1 MAQPSVPTPLTST
14 KVRPSAEIPV
24 VKVLYLFAG
33 RRRHSD
39 VGAFLK
45 QAESR
50 GEIKLILKEFD
61 IERSPMHDLTD
72 VSLWSEILDTLNEG
86 GWCIIVSPPC
96 NTFSRAR
103 FQHILHPGPKP
114 LRTRAWPK
122 GFPWLSNAHKAQ
134 VAEANFFVEKCLEA
148 CECAAGAGGF
158 FILEHPEDLGTVQGE
173 QPGSIWQWQEVLD
186 LIPKFSAVCF
196 AIHQCHFGALTP
208 KPTRLLTN
216 MAVSDARCFC
226 ALPKFDKLGFYK
238 GPLPRK
244 CGHRHKHKLI
254 GKTGSKWNT
263 SPSAAYPAGMCEFI
277 ARLILNAFASSGGG
291 DENQESI
298 SSGRTSCKRA
308 LQAPS
313 MDTTGKRQR
322 VGESPTVSDLN
333 TVSTGKTFLG
343 ESPSVP
349 ASGTATVPPSKQG
362 SSFALSAERQQGE
375 SPGGPRSGSVTVGDA
390 QTDAMT
396 AGADLPE
403 QPDTDCQA
411 DCSEDVFDIH
421 SCCNSGMPIQVEWDQ
436 VNRSFIDGFGLCSP
450 TRWRPAQRGERRTP
464 EMLAL
469 ANDTFNILSNCVD
482 ACISDVR
489 KESFRLVTGK
499 IEKSPFDGEALAA
512 LRSKFAA
519 LLPDPSDALVIDD
532 GQPFMLRALSQWL
545 KKFNDPDAKWLVDEK
560 ESFSTGVCLGVDKP
574 LPRSPQVFPEK
585 TKHRKLDESEFS
597 PVADNYPSAQLSSG
611 ELEKKFREEEQL
623 GRMFPSKLGV
633 LKQEFK
639 DRLRIASMAAI
650 SKPDGSVRPLHDGTH
665 SVKVNHEIKY
675 QDKILC
681 PGPPEIAAM
690 VREASDSG
698 EACFCVSADIKAAH
712 RLVKVRRA
720 DWGYMCCRADSSSDV
735 VWVNQVGT
743 FGISSAPYWWA
754 KLAALV
760 GRFVGYLFHDRW
772 MMQMIYVDDLH
783 GTFVGQS
790 KFKALW
796 IWVLAYELVG
806 TPFGYHKFK
815 GGFSSEFVG
824 FCMRYDIAEVG
835 ISSKRGDWL
844 VTWISKL
851 AEQKYVVASR
861 DFVEFLGRLSFV
873 AQLLTWLK
881 PHLAPL
887 FAWSSVIARSTVGR
901 LPETIIVT
909 LRYILLELRA
919 ETFMVSTRRP
929 VKHVGDQFRTDAKCS
944 DGLVVL
950 AGWELKTRRWF
961 SLRVYPGDA
970 AYLFKPNGESQW
982 ASTSAELMATML
994 ALVAFD
1000 WLRDNKHR
1008 KSLQVSFHAG
1018 TDNRANEALTLK
1030 RATTKW
1036 PLMALNMQMSSML
1049 SKARLGL
1056 NLQWRPRE
1064 ENTEADDLTNERFGE
1079 FDPKLRVEVSLQ
1091 SMDLSI
1097 LQALVLVHNEFEAA
1111 KQSAKAER
1119 ALDPA
1124 SKSKKFDKS
1133 PW

>member
-1 MAQPSVPTPLTST
+1 M
-14 KVRPSAEIPV
+14 
-24 VKVLYLFAG
+24 
-33 RRRHSD
+33 
-39 VGAFLK
+39 
-45 QAESR
+45 
-50 GEIKLILKEFD
+50 
-61 IERSPMHDLTD
+61 
-72 VSLWSEILDTLNEG
+72 
-86 GWCIIVSPPC
+86 
-96 NTFSRAR
+96 
-103 FQHILHPGPKP
+103 
-114 LRTRAWPK
+114 
-122 GFPWLSNAHKAQ
+122 
-134 VAEANFFVEKCLEA
+134 
-148 CECAAGAGGF
+148 
-158 FILEHPEDLGTVQGE
+158 
-173 QPGSIWQWQEVLD
+173 
-186 LIPKFSAVCF
+186 
-196 AIHQCHFGALTP
+196 
-208 KPTRLLTN
+208 
-216 MAVSDARCFC
+216 
-226 ALPKFDKLGFYK
+226 
-238 GPLPRK
+238 
-244 CGHRHKHKLI
+244 
-254 GKTGSKWNT
+254 
-263 SPSAAYPAGMCEFI
+263 
-277 ARLILNAFASSGGG
+277 
-291 DENQESI
+291 
-298 SSGRTSCKRA
+298 
-308 LQAPS
+308 
-313 MDTTGKRQR
+313 
-322 VGESPTVSDLN
+322 
-333 TVSTGKTFLG
+333 
-343 ESPSVP
+343 
-349 ASGTATVPPSKQG
+349 
-362 SSFALSAERQQGE
+362 
-375 SPGGPRSGSVTVGDA
+375 
-390 QTDAMT
+390 
-396 AGADLPE
+396 
-403 QPDTDCQA
+403 
-411 DCSEDVFDIH
+411 
-421 SCCNSGMPIQVEWDQ
+421 
-436 VNRSFIDGFGLCSP
+436 
-450 TRWRPAQRGERRTP
+450 
-464 EMLAL
+464 
-469 ANDTFNILSNCVD
+469 
-482 ACISDVR
+482 
-489 KESFRLVTGK
+489 
-499 IEKSPFDGEALAA
+499 
-512 LRSKFAA
+512 
-519 LLPDPSDALVIDD
+519 
-532 GQPFMLRALSQWL
+532 
-545 KKFNDPDAKWLVDEK
+545 
-560 ESFSTGVCLGVDKP
+560 
-574 LPRSPQVFPEK
+574 
-585 TKHRKLDESEFS
+585 
-597 PVADNYPSAQLSSG
+597 ADNYPSAQLSSG

-623 GRMFPSKLGV
+623 GRMFPSKIGV

-639 DRLRIASMAAI
+639 DRLRIDSMAAI

-665 SVKVNHEIKY
+665 SVKVNHEIRY

-690 VREASDSG
+690 VREASESG

-712 RLVKVRRA
+712 RLVKIRRS

-760 GRFVGYLFHDRW
+760 GRFVGYLFHNRW
-772 MMQMIYVDDLH
+772 LMQMIYVDDLH
-783 GTFVGQS
+783 GTFVGQG

-844 VTWISKL
+844 VAWISKL
-851 AEQKYVVASR
+851 AEQKFVVASR

-929 VKHVGDQFRTDAKCS
+929 IKHVGDQFRTDAKCS
-944 DGLVVL
+944 DGLVIL

-970 AYLFKPNGESQW
+970 PYLFKRSGESQW

-994 ALVAFD
+994 ALAAFD
-1000 WLRDNKHR
+1000 WLRESKHR
-1008 KSLQVSFHAG
+1008 KSLQVAFHAG

-1064 ENTEADDLTNERFGE
+1064 ENTEADDLTNERFDD

-1097 LQALVLVHNEFEAA
+1097 LQALVLVHDEFEVA
-1111 KQSAKAER
+1111 KQSAKVER
-1119 ALDPA
+1119 ERDPA